1 MTPFFLFI
9 LRVPTFGL
17 ACWARRG
24 SLLGLGR
31 AWSPLPRLPNG
42 LCDLHCQIKIDGSH
56 ESGLEQNR
64 WPQNLNSNLHF
75 FSLRFAFIA
84 QSSRPFAG
92 GRAQPSHMRPFRM
105 ASPRRLWRRCQ
116 RDVPSPPRRAHG
128 RRSLGTALHLCGAA
142 SVTPTV
148 SLMPL
153 GRRRRKRNG
162 QWSQCAASCLNDSTG
177 RRMTT
182 TPLCQAWW
190 QVEYIF
196 RRFML

>member
-1 MTPFFLFI
+1 MAPYWA
-9 LRVPTFGL
+9 L
-17 ACWARRG
+17 AAHDLHC
-24 SLLGLGR
+24 
-31 AWSPLPRLPNG
+31 RLANG
-42 LCDLHCQIKIDGSH
+42 LCNLHCQIKIDGSH

-75 FSLRFAFIA
+75 FLPPFCFYRSVIEWPNLRATTWRS
-84 QSSRPFAG
+84 QSGREDGGTRMRPFAS
-92 GRAQPSHMRPFRM
+92 GRAQPTRM

-116 RDVPSPPRRAHG
+116 RDVPSPPRCAHG

-162 QWSQCAASCLNDSTG
+162 QWSQCAASCLDDSTG